1 MATTKR
7 EMFTAI
13 RAIVAD
19 NEEMVAFIDHEIE
32 LLNRK
37 SASPK
42 KPTKTQIE
50 NEGYK
55 ADIIAYLTSADAPKT
70 IKEMQADISSLAGL
84 TNQRITHMLTDLHKD
99 GKIMREYVKKVP
111 YFAIGAF
118 LHCVT
123 LLRGWR

>member
-7 EMFTAI
+7 EMYTAI
-13 RAIVAD
+13 RNAVAD

-42 KPTKTQIE
+42 KPTKTQVE

-55 ADIIAYLTSADAPKT
+55 ADIVAYLTSADAPKT
-70 IKEMQADISSLAGL
+70 IKEMQTDVASLAGL
-84 TNQRITHMLTDLHKD
+84 TNQRITHMLTDLVKSEVVRKD
-99 GKIMREYVKKVP
+99 YVKKVP
-111 YFAIGAF
+111 YFSIA
-118 LHCVT
+118 
-123 LLRGWR
+123 

>member
-7 EMFTAI
+7 EMYTAI

-42 KPTKTQIE
+42 KPTKTQVE

-55 ADIIAYLTSADAPKT
+55 ADIVAYLTSADAPKT
-70 IKEMQADISSLAGL
+70 IKEMQTDIPSIAGL
-84 TNQRITHMLTDLHKD
+84 TNQRITHMLTDLVKSETVRKD
-99 GKIMREYVKKVP
+99 YVKKVP
-111 YFAIGAF
+111 YFSIA
-118 LHCVT
+118 
-123 LLRGWR
+123 